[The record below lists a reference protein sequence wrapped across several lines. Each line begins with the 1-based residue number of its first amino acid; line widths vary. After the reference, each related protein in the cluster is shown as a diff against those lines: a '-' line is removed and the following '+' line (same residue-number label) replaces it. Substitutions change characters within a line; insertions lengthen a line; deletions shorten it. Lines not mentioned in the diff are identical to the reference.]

1 MVPLLLLAVSLI
13 VSMDATAPV
22 KVGEPLPVL
31 KGEFLTGKPAVLPS
45 AAKGKVAL
53 LALGF
58 TYASRFRV
66 EAWVGRFRKDF
77 DHNSAV
83 TFYEIPLIGG
93 MARMGKWFI
102 DSGMRRGTP
111 VADQENVITVYGGVD
126 AWKKTVNFR
135 DSDAAYLI
143 LIDQQGVV
151 QWQHSGPFDETAYTT
166 LTART
171 RELAGQTGK

>member
-1 MVPLLLLAVSLI
+1 MLLAVSMT
-13 VSMDATAPV
+13 VAPV
-22 KVGEPLPVL
+22 HVGDTLPVL
-31 KGEFLTGKPAVLPS
+31 KGEFLTGKQALLPA

-58 TYASRFRV
+58 SYASRFQV

-102 DSGMRRGTP
+102 DSGMRKGTP

-126 AWKKTVNFR
+126 FWKKTVNFR
-135 DSDAAYLI
+135 AADAAYLI

-151 QWQHSGPFDETAYTT
+151 QWQHSGALDETAYTA

-171 RELAGQTGK
+171 QALTGQTGK